1 MGQDKEKMMLISKE
15 TALEIHKRLLN
26 LYPERKCALNFKS
39 PYELLVASRLSAQC
53 TDIRVNIV
61 TEELFKKYP
70 TEKDLA
76 EAEFEDVASIIK
88 SCGLGNTK
96 ARDII
101 AASKQL
107 CELNGVLPDTMDG
120 LLQIKGVGRK
130 IANLLLGE
138 IYHQEGVVI
147 VDTHCIRL
155 TNRMGFCDE
164 DNPKKIEDILR
175 TVIPAKESLDF
186 CHAIV
191 FHGRQVC
198 KAQNPNCDGCTLDDI
213 CQKNFKQKG
222 KSTK

>member
-1 MGQDKEKMMLISKE
+1 MGQNKEKVKLLSKKN
-15 TALEIHKRLLN
+15 ALEIHKRLLE

-70 TEKDLA
+70 NEKALS
-76 EAEFEDVASIIK
+76 EAEFEDVAKTIK

-101 AASKQL
+101 EASKQL
-107 CELNGVLPDTMDG
+107 HELGGVLPDNMDG
-120 LLQIKGVGRK
+120 LLKIKGVGRK

-138 IYHQEGVVI
+138 IYRQDGVVI

-155 TNRMGFCDE
+155 SNRMGFCNE
-164 DNPKKIEDILR
+164 ENPKKIEDILR
-175 TVIPAKESLDF
+175 AVIPAKESLDF

-191 FHGRQVC
+191 FHGRKIC
-198 KAQNPNCDGCTLDDI
+198 KAQNPNCEECTLSDI
-213 CQKNFKQKG
+213 CKKNIKEKG
-222 KSTK
+222 TKK